1 MRGPDPAPRL
11 WFGGDYNPEQWP
23 EAVVAE
29 DMELMR
35 RAGVNLATVGVFS
48 WALLEPAEG
57 RFRFDPLDRLLDRL
71 DANGVAAALATPTA
85 SPPPW
90 FGLAHPDAL
99 PVTADGTRLTHG
111 SRDTYCVCAPA
122 YTAACTRMARAL
134 AERYAGHPALAMWH
148 VHNEYGTR
156 CHCDHVAG
164 EFRGWL
170 QRRHG
175 GLDALNDAWTTAF
188 WSQHYTDWEQ
198 VRPPRATQYLPNPGH
213 VLDFRRFLSDAMLAN
228 YRAQRDVLRDAT
240 PAVPVTTNFAFGSW
254 VPVNPWQWADHLDLV
269 AVDSYPDAIGTAG
282 AEQTAFAADL
292 ARSWAAAPER
302 RPRPAAGGGDPARAA
317 APHDRTRPSPARPW
331 LAMEQAAGVTYTGTR
346 TVPKAPGE
354 TLRHAVGHVA
364 RGSHG
369 AMFFQWRESRGG
381 AEQWHSGMVPHAGP
395 DSAVH
400 REIRDLGAL
409 LPRLAGARD
418 TAVVADA
425 AIVWDPECW
434 WALESR
440 SLPARGL
447 DYRDLVAQAHR
458 ALWRSGRTVDFV
470 EPGAAPPAV
479 PLLVVPALYL
489 TSDATA
495 AALAR
500 YADAGG
506 TLVVTFLSG
515 IADPN
520 GTVIT
525 GGYPGALREL
535 LGVRVERFHPL
546 EADETVA
553 VAWTGPEA
561 GGGPGAPGGPGRF
574 GEPGSGIGPGA
585 DAGCGGGDGGD
596 KGAAMSGRQW
606 SELVHPGTADVV
618 ARYVSGSLAGRPAI
632 TRRAVGQG
640 GAWYVSTRLA
650 GTDLEDLLTRAAPP
664 PAGPPAPPSPG
675 VEIVRRVRGDDTW
688 VFVLNHT
695 DREHAVDAHLLGA
708 GPGATD
714 LVSGRP
720 ADGLS
725 LAPGGVAVL
734 HGARA

>member
-1 MRGPDPAPRL
+1 MRGPAPTPRL

-23 EAVVAE
+23 ETVVTE

-35 RAGVNLATVGVFS
+35 RAGVTLVTVGVFS

-57 RFRFDPLDRLLDRL
+57 RFHFDPLDRLLDRL

-99 PVTADGTRLTHG
+99 PVAADGTRLTHG

-122 YTAACTRMARAL
+122 FTAACVRIARAL
-134 AERYAGHPALAMWH
+134 AARYAGHPALALWH
-148 VHNEYGTR
+148 VHNEYGTW
-156 CHCDHVAG
+156 CHCDHVARG
-164 EFRGWL
+164 FRNWL

-188 WSQHYTDWEQ
+188 WSQHYTGWEQ
-198 VRPPRATQYLPNPGH
+198 VQPPRATQYLPNPAH
-213 VLDFRRFLSDAMLAN
+213 VLDFRRFLSGAMLAN
-228 YRAQRDVLRDAT
+228 YRAQRDALRDAT
-240 PAVPVTTNFAFGSW
+240 PTVPVTTNFAFGSW
-254 VPVNPWQWADHLDLV
+254 VPVNPWEWADDLDLV
-269 AVDSYPDAIGTAG
+269 AVDSYPDAVGVGA

-292 ARSWAAAPER
+292 ARSWAAAPQRR
-302 RPRPAAGGGDPARAA
+302 RPAPGGEP
-317 APHDRTRPSPARPW
+317 PVARPW

-354 TLRHAVGHVA
+354 TLRHALGHVA
-364 RGSHG
+364 RGSQG
-369 AMFFQWRESRGG
+369 ALFFQWRESHGG

-395 DSAVH
+395 DSAVF
-400 REIRDLGAL
+400 REMCDLGAL
-409 LPRLAGARD
+409 LPRLAGAGD
-418 TAVVADA
+418 ADVVADA

-434 WALESR
+434 WALESG

-470 EPGAAPPAV
+470 EPGADPPAV

-489 TSDATA
+489 TSGAAATA
-495 AALAR
+495 LRR
-500 YADAGG
+500 YAEAGG

-515 IADPN
+515 TADPN

-525 GGYPGALREL
+525 GGYPGALRDL

-546 EADETVA
+546 DTNETVA
-553 VAWTGPEA
+553 VAWA
-561 GGGPGAPGGPGRF
+561 GTESGHTPGGPGD
-574 GEPGSGIGPGA
+574 GDYAGGPG
-585 DAGCGGGDGGD
+585 DDGDDDGHDTGRAGTV
-596 KGAAMSGRQW
+596 SGRQW
-606 SELVHPGTADVV
+606 SELVHTGTAEAV
-618 ARYVSGSLAGRPAI
+618 ARYASGPLTGRPAI
-632 TRRAVGQG
+632 TRNAVGRG
-640 GAWYVSTRLA
+640 SAWYVSTRLPDA
-650 GTDLEDLLTRAAPP
+650 ALELLFARAAPP
-664 PAGPPAPPSPG
+664 PADAPGPPAPG
-675 VEIVRRVRGDDTW
+675 VEVVRRVRGDDTW

-695 DREHAVDAHLLGA
+695 EHDHTIAPARLGLR
-708 GPGATD
+708 PGATD

-720 ADGLS
+720 ADVLH
-725 LAPGGVAVL
+725 LPQGGVAVL
-734 HGARA
+734 HGAPA